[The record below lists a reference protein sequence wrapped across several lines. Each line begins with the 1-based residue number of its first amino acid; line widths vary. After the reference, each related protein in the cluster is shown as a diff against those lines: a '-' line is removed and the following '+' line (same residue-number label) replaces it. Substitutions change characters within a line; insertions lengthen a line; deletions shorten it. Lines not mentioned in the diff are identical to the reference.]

1 MSIKGFAMRARISC
15 VVLVAILCTAAA
27 NAMVNAEIDKATVET
42 GRAIVTG
49 KIDASHD
56 LVVRVDRGDKPI
68 EWRSSRTGG
77 GEFEVVVE
85 ASDKIRLDGGKTG
98 HGFVVTTKIL
108 TSSDVT
114 YVPCGGDLAGT
125 FAIRPQAD
133 FETKEGVLTFADI
146 TLKDGKKLP
155 VSLRLALS
163 RDAVPVPA
171 GTADKL
177 TDDNATLDAAR
188 HDIDRLQGTWRVV
201 SSQVADEKAA
211 EDEVARRSVTIKGDL
226 LIYEHGNEQKEKK
239 EGTIKLDP
247 KTWAIDWN
255 VTSHG
260 VTLLAIYKLNGD
272 ELKIG
277 FGNDSLIQVRPTR
290 FVMGKDDVVWL
301 LVLKRNAKDIAPV
314 EKEKAAED
322 KAVE

>member
-1 MSIKGFAMRARISC
+1 MRARISC

-85 ASDKIRLDGGKTG
+85 ASDKIRLDGGQTG

-108 TSSDVT
+108 TSSNVN
-114 YVPCGGDLAGT
+114 YVHCAGDLAGT

-133 FETKEGVLTFADI
+133 FVTKDGVLTFADV
-146 TLKDGKKLP
+146 TLKDGKMLP

-163 RDAVPVPA
+163 RTAASVGVDNADKVTESQVHLD
-171 GTADKL
+171 TAD
-177 TDDNATLDAAR
+177 
-188 HDIDRLQGTWRVV
+188 HDIDRLQGQWRVI

-211 EDEVARRSVTIKGDL
+211 EDEVARRRVTIKGDL

-247 KTWAIDWN
+247 RTKAIDWN

-260 VTLLAIYKLNGD
+260 VTMLAIYELNGD

-301 LVLKRNAKDIAPV
+301 LVLQRNAKDIAPV
-314 EKEKAAED
+314 DKEKAAED
-322 KAVE
+322 KAVD